1 MAGGA
6 SVATQM
12 NSSWRCIPTIVIWR
26 TYFTNWRISRI
37 GFRLNIEFVD
47 QMERSAGYREAAKS
61 LRAARKA
68 KLNA

>member
-1 MAGGA
+1 MAAAA

-12 NSSWRCIPTIVIWR
+12 NSGWRCIPTIVIWR
-26 TYFTNWRISRI
+26 MDFTIWRMSRI
-37 GFRLNIEFVD
+37 GFRSNIEFVD

-61 LRAARKA
+61 LLAAQKA